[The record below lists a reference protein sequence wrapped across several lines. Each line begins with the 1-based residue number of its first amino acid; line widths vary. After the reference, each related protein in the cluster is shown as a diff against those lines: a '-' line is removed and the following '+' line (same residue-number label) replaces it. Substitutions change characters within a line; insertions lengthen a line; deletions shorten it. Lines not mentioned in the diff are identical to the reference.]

1 MVERVERRERE
12 RERAER
18 EKKGEE
24 KSGHGERRDGL
35 TQRSPF
41 AERWPVSY
49 GGTATHGVRAHTT
62 ARVGKRG
69 VESTHT
75 CNGGGKP
82 AVHLRSTEDT
92 Y

>member
-35 TQRSPF
+35 TQRPPF
-41 AERWPVSY
+41 ALRGKVAGELRWHGDSRGPRAYNNRASWKT
-49 GGTATHGVRAHTT
+49 GG
-62 ARVGKRG
+62 
-69 VESTHT
+69 
-75 CNGGGKP
+75 
-82 AVHLRSTEDT
+82 
-92 Y
+92 